1 MRSDTTAMPADK
13 SVLIS
18 GIGIAGPTLAYWL
31 TVHRFKPTLIE
42 IAPHLR
48 TGGYVIDF
56 WGRGYDVAE
65 KMGILPEIHR
75 RGFKIKELR
84 LVNSHGRRVGG
95 FNVDVFRSATNDRFV
110 SIPRGELASIIYQR
124 VNDNCETLFG
134 DSISKIDQDGRGVRV
149 EFEHSKAR
157 RFELVI
163 GTDGLHSAVRE
174 LVFGKEDRFEKY
186 LGYMVAAF
194 TANGYRPR
202 DEDVYVSY
210 SLPGKQVARFAMRN
224 DQTMFLFVFADR
236 HGRSGQQRADPRETL
251 RTEFSKAGWE
261 CPAILKAIES
271 CSEIYFDRVS
281 QIRSDTWS
289 QGRVCL
295 LGDAAF
301 CPSLLAGQGS
311 ALAMIGA
318 YVLAGEISQTPQ
330 QPQNAF
336 QRYEQKLRPFI
347 TKKQDAAVKFS
358 ASFAP
363 KTQFGIFF
371 RNLITKAFNLPFV
384 PELTMGPSLLDRID
398 LSDYPVFGSNG
409 NGTSS
414 LKGGTAEISHLK

>member
-1 MRSDTTAMPADK
+1 MRSNPTAPR
-13 SVLIS
+13 SVLVS

-31 TVHRFKPTLIE
+31 TVHGFKITLVE

-48 TGGYVIDF
+48 TEGYLIDF
-56 WGRGYDVAE
+56 WGRGYDIAE
-65 KMGILPEIHR
+65 RMGILSEIHR
-75 RGFKIKELR
+75 RGFNIKELR

-95 FNVDVFRSATNDRFV
+95 FNTDVLRSSTKGRYV
-110 SIPRGELASIIYQR
+110 SISRGQLASIIYENLQGT
-124 VNDNCETLFG
+124 CEILFG
-134 DSISKIDQDGRGVRV
+134 DSLIKIDQDERLVHV
-149 EFEHSKAR
+149 EFEHSKPR
-157 RFELVI
+157 HFDLVV
-163 GTDGLHSAVRE
+163 GADGLHSRVRK

-194 TANGYRPR
+194 RVDGYSPR

-210 SLPGKQVARFAMRN
+210 SVPGKQVARFAMRD

-236 HGRSGQQRADPRETL
+236 RGHYIQSLGTDPKEILRA
-251 RTEFSKAGWE
+251 EFGDAGWE
-261 CPAILKAIES
+261 CREILDAMES
-271 CSEIYFDRVS
+271 CQEIYFDRVS

-318 YVLAGEISQTPQ
+318 YVLAGELSQAPD
-330 QPQNAF
+330 QPQKAF
-336 QRYEQKLRPFI
+336 QRYEQTLRPFI
-347 TKKQDAAVKFS
+347 TKKQDAAVNFS

-363 KTQFGIFF
+363 KTHFGIFL
-371 RNLITKAFNLPFV
+371 RNLITKVFNLPFI
-384 PELTMGPSLLDRID
+384 PELAMGPSLLDRID
-398 LSDYPVFGSNG
+398 LPQYPVFRNNGSG
-409 NGTSS
+409 SS
-414 LKGGTAEISHLK
+414 VVDCGFGQAAPD